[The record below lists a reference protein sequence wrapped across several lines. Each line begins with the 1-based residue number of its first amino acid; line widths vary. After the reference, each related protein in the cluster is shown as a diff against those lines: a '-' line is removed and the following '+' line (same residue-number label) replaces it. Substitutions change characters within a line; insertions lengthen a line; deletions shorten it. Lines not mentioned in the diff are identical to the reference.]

1 MSLLVS
7 ILGLALLYLAY
18 RIIRNGFARPQSERL
33 NVFGV
38 IGCIL
43 ILIVIYS
50 LAERFF

>member
-1 MSLLVS
+1 MSAIVS
-7 ILGLALLYLAY
+7 IIGLGLLYLAY

-38 IGCIL
+38 IGCIV